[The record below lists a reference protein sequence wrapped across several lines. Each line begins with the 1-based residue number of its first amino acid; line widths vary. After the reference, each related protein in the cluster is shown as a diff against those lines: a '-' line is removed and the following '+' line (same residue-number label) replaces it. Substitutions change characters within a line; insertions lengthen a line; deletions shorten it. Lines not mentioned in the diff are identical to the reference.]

1 MNLGFMHVDTT
12 VSTWADYR
20 KKLPYPA
27 DFLYG
32 TICGRLQMFIGRRM
46 SIPGGNQG
54 WHTIFLR
61 ARFHTDGKIHHVS
74 WQVSPKPTNTIV
86 D

>member
-1 MNLGFMHVDTT
+1 MG
-12 VSTWADYR
+12 
-20 KKLPYPA
+20 
-27 DFLYG
+27 
-32 TICGRLQMFIGRRM
+32 
-46 SIPGGNQG
+46 IPGGNQG